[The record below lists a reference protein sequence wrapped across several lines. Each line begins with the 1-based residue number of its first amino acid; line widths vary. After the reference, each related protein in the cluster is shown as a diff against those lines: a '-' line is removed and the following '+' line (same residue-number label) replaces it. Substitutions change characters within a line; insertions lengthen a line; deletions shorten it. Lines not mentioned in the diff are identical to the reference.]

1 LLLPLSSASLALRR
15 SQLTP
20 SHIEEALELVALAF
34 TTVVYIVAAF
44 IVVQPYVVG

>member
-1 LLLPLSSASLALRR
+1 LRR

-20 SHIEEALELVALAF
+20 SHIEEALEWVALAF

-44 IVVQPYVVG
+44 IAVQPYVVG